1 MIVKCFIIYRQKFNS
16 DAQSRIASLT
26 EELRQFK
33 ESAVPVPK
41 ASVKGD
47 DDRHNSSLTGMCM
60 ADELRDVFMNQE
72 CSFASRSI
80 NRTRKRPSSIL
91 SVALAKMD
99 QSACML
105 DFTEHEIEPRKKT
118 RLSIQSDVS
127 EELDISEV
135 KEIREYLVELQVYNC
150 FRLLHITFADPFR
163 IHCSL
168 CWYVTKKITKFSVKK
183 KNN

>member
-1 MIVKCFIIYRQKFNS
+1 MVKYFIIYRQKSNS
-16 DAQSRIASLT
+16 DAQSRIASLS

-33 ESAVPVPK
+33 ECAPE
-41 ASVKGD
+41 ASLKDD

-72 CSFASRSI
+72 CSFAPRSI

-105 DFTEHEIEPRKKT
+105 DSTEHEMEPSKKT

-150 FRLLHITFADPFR
+150 FRFFNITFADAFR
-163 IHCSL
+163 IHYSL
-168 CWYVTKKITKFSVKK
+168 CCFGTKLISKFSVKK
-183 KNN
+183 KSN